1 VIWKYERIFFKNK
14 MHARQKYAISN
25 KFISIFLKETNKKTN
40 HKNFT
45 ITDVENTHT
54 LRTSNMDK

>member
-1 VIWKYERIFFKNK
+1 